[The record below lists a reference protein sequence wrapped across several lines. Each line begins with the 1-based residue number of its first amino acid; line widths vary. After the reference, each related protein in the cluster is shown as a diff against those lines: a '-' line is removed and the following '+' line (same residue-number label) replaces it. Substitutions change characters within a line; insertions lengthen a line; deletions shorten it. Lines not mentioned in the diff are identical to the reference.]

1 MEAFLIYLLKSA
13 GVLTLFFGCYYL
25 FLRKE
30 TLFTANRWF
39 LVIGLV
45 TSVILPS
52 MNLTTTITLSTEMM
66 AGTNSTIENDAI
78 IGGQSFSSLRNFL
91 ILTYFL
97 GVAIFLARFAVQI
110 RSVLNFI
117 QLGKKKVSENLI
129 YVESSMDV
137 QPFSFFKYIIY
148 NPKKHSEKE
157 LESILAHE
165 LVHATQKHTVDIL
178 CVELISV
185 FQWFNPFAWLYKNA
199 LKQNLEF
206 LADAKNSSLKKN
218 RKQYQYILLS
228 QSISKQN
235 LSIVNPFF
243 NPLIKKRIV
252 MINQTPSKKHKT
264 LKSLV
269 ILPLLALFLV
279 GFNTKNVYQFENAD
293 GPTSENTKIELIIDK
308 DTSNDELVKM
318 KSDLAEDKIDFSYTL
333 QRNDKDEITSFS
345 LSVEGPKNSAT
356 LNSSNSNSAIKPM
369 YVIVDLNT
377 NEIAIGQGNKT
388 SFQNKSSSL
397 DVYSDRHSKKIKIQE
412 VNGGEEPL
420 YIIDGKESSKSIA
433 EGLNPDKIKSINVFK
448 GEQAIQNYGE
458 KGKNGVVLITL
469 KQNTDPQISVV
480 GYENSPSPLYIIDGE
495 DSTVLDMQ
503 QLDSDEIESM
513 NVLKGKHAIMT
524 YGDKGKN
531 GIVEITT
538 KKYLQNS
545 NNLSMHNVDELT
557 LNTEKYK
564 GYLYIIDGKPSSEK
578 ALKKM
583 EPLAVESMHVFGGS
597 QKLIDKYGK
606 KAKNGVIE
614 IVTKK

>member
-13 GVLTLFFGCYYL
+13 GVLTLFLGCYYL

-45 TSVILPS
+45 TSAILPFIH
-52 MNLTTTITLSTEMM
+52 LTTTITLSAEMM
-66 AGTNSTIENDAI
+66 AGTNSTMGNDVI
-78 IGGQSFSSLRNFL
+78 VDSQSFSTLRNFL
-91 ILTYFL
+91 IVTYLL
-97 GVAIFLARFAVQI
+97 GVAIFLARFIVQI
-110 RSVLNFI
+110 RSVLTFI
-117 QLGKKKVSENLI
+117 KLGKKKITENVT

-137 QPFSFFKYIIY
+137 QPFSFFKYVIY
-148 NPKKHSEKE
+148 NQKKHSEKE

-206 LADAKNSSLKKN
+206 LADTKNSSLKKN

-243 NPLIKKRIV
+243 NSLIKKRIV
-252 MINQTPSKKHKT
+252 MINQTPSKKRKT

-279 GFNTKNVYQFENAD
+279 GFNTKTVYTFENAD

-308 DTSNDELVKM
+308 DTSDDELVKI

-345 LSVEGPKNSAT
+345 ISVEGPKNSAT

-369 YVIVDLNT
+369 YVIVDLTT

-388 SFQNKSSSL
+388 SFRHSPNSIY
-397 DVYSDRHSKKIKIQE
+397 VYDDETHSKKIK
-412 VNGGEEPL
+412 VKKSKKGNGFFFTHHDGDEDPL
-420 YIIDGKESSKSIA
+420 YIIDEKEFSK
-433 EGLNPDKIKSINVFK
+433 KQF
-448 GEQAIQNYGE
+448 E
-458 KGKNGVVLITL
+458 KL
-469 KQNTDPQISVV
+469 DADQIETMS
-480 GYENSPSPLYIIDGE
+480 
-495 DSTVLDMQ
+495 
-503 QLDSDEIESM
+503 
-513 NVLKGKHAIMT
+513 VLKGEKAI
-524 YGDKGKN
+524 
-531 GIVEITT
+531 
-538 KKYLQNS
+538 
-545 NNLSMHNVDELT
+545 
-557 LNTEKYK
+557 EKY
-564 GYLYIIDGKPSSEK
+564 GE
-578 ALKKM
+578 
-583 EPLAVESMHVFGGS
+583 
-597 QKLIDKYGK
+597 
-606 KAKNGVIE
+606 KAKNGVVE
-614 IVTKK
+614 IVTKKKK